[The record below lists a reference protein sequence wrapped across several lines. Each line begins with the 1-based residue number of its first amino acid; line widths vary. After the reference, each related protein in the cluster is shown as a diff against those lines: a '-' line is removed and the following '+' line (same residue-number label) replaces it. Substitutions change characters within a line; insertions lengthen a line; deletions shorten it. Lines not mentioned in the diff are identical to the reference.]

1 MVRPLL
7 LLTLVLALAGCAA
20 PGPFEPPVARP
31 SAAAGPVPAYHV
43 VRAGETLFRIA
54 ARYGRSVA
62 DLARWNGL
70 GDGSMIRVGQRIRL
84 HPPDGGPP
92 SSGGAG
98 SPPAALPAEPAPPWQ
113 WPVPGPVVAAFGQSR
128 TTASGIQFGGALGAP
143 VHAAADG
150 VVVYSGRGLAGYGAL
165 VIIKHNESW
174 LTAYG
179 HNQALLVGEGERIR
193 RGQEIARMGEGPGRR
208 PLLHF
213 EIRRNGEPVDPVA
226 WLPPR

>member
-1 MVRPLL
+1 M
-7 LLTLVLALAGCAA
+7 LAGCAGPA
-20 PGPFEPPVARP
+20 PFEVPPRRSP
-31 SAAAGPVPAYHV
+31 EAAGGPIPEYHV
-43 VRAGETLFRIA
+43 VRPGETLYRIA
-54 ARYGRSVA
+54 GRYGRSVA
-62 DLARWNGL
+62 DLARWNDL

-84 HPPDGGPP
+84 RPPDGGL
-92 SSGGAG
+92 SSQAG
-98 SPPAALPAEPAPPWQ
+98 PVRSQAPLPAEPPPGWQ
-113 WPVPGPVVAAFGQSR
+113 WPVSGPVVATFGQSR
-128 TTASGIQFGGALGAP
+128 VTASGIQLGGALGAP
-143 VHAAADG
+143 VRAAADG
-150 VVVYSGRGLAGYGAL
+150 VVVYSGRGLTGYGAL

-213 EIRRNGEPVDPVA
+213 EIRRNGEPVDPLA